1 METRNKI
8 LQALEVRALNQQE
21 LAASIGVED
30 DAHEYVEA
38 LYHLNQESLIVKH
51 PIFDGGCKTCACGIT
66 YKWRLTLSGRNHLN
80 KTTSNRTEE
89 DERFQ
94 EE

>member
-8 LQALEVRALNQQE
+8 LQALEFRPLNQQE
-21 LAASIGVED
+21 LATSIGVTE
-30 DAHEYVEA
+30 DAHEFVKA

-51 PIFDGGCKTCACGIT
+51 PIMDGCKTCACHVT
-66 YKWRLTLSGRNHLN
+66 YKWRLTISGRNHLKETN
-80 KTTSNRTEE
+80 NNRTEQ
-89 DERFQ
+89 DERLQ

>member
-8 LQALEVRALNQQE
+8 LQALEVHALNQQE
-21 LAASIGVED
+21 LATSIGVGD
-30 DAHEYVEA
+30 DDHEFVKA

-66 YKWRLTLSGRNHLN
+66 YKWRLTLSGRNRLKPPTN
-80 KTTSNRTEE
+80 DRTEE
-89 DERFQ
+89 DE
-94 EE
+94 